1 MGKLFCLIGPSS
13 SGKDTIYKKIMQ
25 VRGSVLEKVI
35 PYTTRPIRDGEKDG
49 IQYYFK
55 DENSF
60 QKMKSSG
67 GIIEDREYSSY
78 YGIWRYFTAD
88 DGQIDLRCHSY
99 LIIATIQSFR
109 KFKDYFGNDNV
120 LPLYISLDPG
130 IRLQRALDREKDQE
144 SPMYEEMCRR
154 FIADSSDFCEENII
168 EAGIKKSFD
177 NIDLDHCVN
186 EIIGYIDSCL

>member
-1 MGKLFCLIGPSS
+1 
-13 SGKDTIYKKIMQ
+13 MQ

-78 YGIWRYFTAD
+78 YGIWRYFSLAVYH
-88 DGQIDLRCHSY
+88 RCHCSNAVFY
-99 LIIATIQSFR
+99 GTGQ
-109 KFKDYFGNDNV
+109 
-120 LPLYISLDPG
+120 
-130 IRLQRALDREKDQE
+130 
-144 SPMYEEMCRR
+144 
-154 FIADSSDFCEENII
+154 
-168 EAGIKKSFD
+168 
-177 NIDLDHCVN
+177 
-186 EIIGYIDSCL
+186 